1 MRRMVLLILA
11 LLLMFD
17 LAEDG
22 CLGKATFDLPHHSAK
37 TSVTSFH
44 HFDSGQVD
52 FRHEPASADLPGI
65 PRHADTQ
72 PVNLRVQPS
81 LQIIYCCYLSSSG
94 GIPL

>member
-22 CLGKATFDLPHHSAK
+22 CLGKAKFDLPYPSAK
-37 TSVTSFH
+37 TSVTSPH

-52 FRHEPASADLPGI
+52 FLHELASADLGGS

-72 PVNLRVQPS
+72 AVTPCVQPTFK
-81 LQIIYCCYLSSSG
+81 IIQCYYLSSSG

>member
-1 MRRMVLLILA
+1 MRRTVLLILA

-22 CLGKATFDLPHHSAK
+22 CLGKAKFDLPHPSAK
-37 TSVTSFH
+37 TSVTSSH

-52 FRHEPASADLPGI
+52 FRHELASADLPGI

-72 PVNLRVQPS
+72 PVTLGVQPT
-81 LQIIYCCYLSSSG
+81 LQIIYSCHLSSSG